1 MSKTITLSPPP
12 VSFIKSISEQGYT
25 LASAISDLIDNSIA
39 ALSSRVEILLDTSRD
54 NLKLYI
60 ADNGKG
66 MTGDELTENLRIPS
80 ADLDERRQSND
91 LGRFGL
97 GLKTASFSQS
107 RKFTVLSKASDTN
120 FEGRTWDVEFLKET
134 KDWTLKIESPETVGR
149 LLSDFKKTSDDFHS
163 ARPGFEVSTLIVWDE
178 LYKLNRLSKKDELND
193 ELEELRS
200 HLSLIFH
207 RYLFSGKLEI
217 RLNNSLVEAF
227 EPFPYQTS
235 GVQVVAE
242 KYWQNGNIYIQ
253 FQGIILP
260 KRAATEAK
268 EAGSLWVPPNR
279 TLEELQGLF
288 VYRNDRLINYG
299 GWLRTIPKSVYLQFG
314 RIRIDISNASDS
326 SFQINVAKSS
336 LKIPFGLK
344 RAMTEMIRTVATQ
357 AAKEYRERVA
367 SKVVQMTEG
376 RTGLSLIFRQATGDG
391 IKLRVNHQFELMRKL
406 SNQLTAEQNDL
417 LDCIIV
423 LFERKLNDIWIGENS
438 DSDIEEA
445 TEPAILEKIQKIKD
459 FYLQEDYSEEE
470 TRNFLMT
477 NFGTDTELKNFINNL
492 NFK

>member
-39 ALSSRVEILLDTSRD
+39 ASSSRVEILLDTSSD

-60 ADNGKG
+60 ADNGRG
-66 MTGDELTENLRIPS
+66 MTGDELTENMRIPS
-80 ADLDERRQSND
+80 ADLDEQRQLND

-107 RKFTVLSKASDTN
+107 RKFTVLSKTLNTD
-120 FEGRTWDVEFLKET
+120 FEGRTWDVAFLKET
-134 KDWTLKIESPETVGR
+134 KDWTLKIESSETIEQFVGD
-149 LLSDFKKTSDDFHS
+149 LKKTSEDFH
-163 ARPGFEVSTLIVWDE
+163 AAKPGFEAKTLIIWDE
-178 LYKLNRLSKKDELND
+178 LYKLRKLSKKEELND

-207 RYLFSGKLEI
+207 RYLSSGKLEI

-227 EPFPYQTS
+227 EPFPYHTS

-242 KYWQNGNIYIQ
+242 NYWQNENIYIQ

-260 KRAATEAK
+260 KRAAVEAK
-268 EAGSLWVPPNR
+268 DAGSLWVPPNR

-314 RIRIDISNASDS
+314 RIRIDISNESDS
-326 SFQINVAKSS
+326 NFQINVAKSS

-344 RAMTEMIRTVATQ
+344 RAMMEMIRTVATQ
-357 AAKEYRERVA
+357 AAKEYRERIA

-376 RTGLSLIFRQATGDG
+376 RTGLSLIVRQATGNG
-391 IKLRVNHQFELMRKL
+391 IKLCVNDQFELMRRL
-406 SNQLTAEQNDL
+406 SHQLTPEQNDL
-417 LDCIIV
+417 LESIIV
-423 LFERKLNDIWIGENS
+423 LIERKLNDIWVGENT
-438 DSDIEEA
+438 DADIEEVA
-445 TEPAILEKIQKIKD
+445 DPAILEKIQKIKD
-459 FYLQEDYSEEE
+459 FYLEEDYSEEE
-470 TRNFLMT
+470 TRNFLLS
-477 NFGTDTELKNFINNL
+477 NFGTNTELKNFINNL

>member
-25 LASAISDLIDNSIA
+25 LASAISDLVDNSIA
-39 ALSSRVEILLDTSRD
+39 ASSSRVEILLDAGGD

-66 MTGDELTENLRIPS
+66 MTGDELTENMRIPS
-80 ADLDERRQSND
+80 ADLDEHRQLND

-107 RKFTVLSKASDTN
+107 RKFTVLSKTLNAT

-134 KDWTLKIESPETVGR
+134 KDWTLKIESLETVER
-149 LLSDFKKTSDDFHS
+149 FANDFKKTSDDFHS
-163 ARPGFEVSTLIVWDE
+163 AKSGFEARTIVIWDE
-178 LYKLNRLSKKDELND
+178 LYKLKKLSKKDEFND
-193 ELEELRS
+193 ELDELRS
-200 HLSLIFH
+200 HLGLVFH
-207 RYLFSGKLEI
+207 RYLSSGKLEI

-227 EPFPYQTS
+227 EPFPYHTS

-242 KYWQNGNIYIQ
+242 NYWQNENIYIQ
-253 FQGIILP
+253 FQGVILP
-260 KRAATEAK
+260 KRAAAEAK
-268 EAGSLWVPPNR
+268 ETGSLWVPPNR

-314 RIRIDISNASDS
+314 RIRIDISSASDS
-326 SFQINVAKSS
+326 NFQINVAKSS

-344 RAMTEMIRTVATQ
+344 RAMTEMIHIVATQ

-367 SKVVQMTEG
+367 SKVVQMING
-376 RTGLSLIFRQATGDG
+376 RTGLSLIVRHATGDG
-391 IKLRVNHQFELMRKL
+391 IKLRVNDQFELIRRL
-406 SNQLTAEQNDL
+406 SNQLTPEQKDL
-417 LDCIIV
+417 LESLIV
-423 LFERKLNDIWIGENS
+423 LFEKKLNDVWVGENT
-438 DSDIEEA
+438 DSEIEESIA
-445 TEPAILEKIQKIKD
+445 PALLEKIQKIKE

-470 TRNFLMT
+470 TRDFLLS
-477 NFGTDTELKNFINNL
+477 NFGTNTELINFINNL